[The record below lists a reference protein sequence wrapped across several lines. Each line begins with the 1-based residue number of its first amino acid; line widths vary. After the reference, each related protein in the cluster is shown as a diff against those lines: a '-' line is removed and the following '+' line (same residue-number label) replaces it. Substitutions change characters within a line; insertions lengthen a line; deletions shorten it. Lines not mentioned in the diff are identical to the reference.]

1 MRTAEKVIITTA
13 VTGSVNVP
21 SQSPYL
27 PLSGEQVAE
36 AALEAIEA
44 GSAIVHLHA
53 RHPDGRPA
61 FQPEHFERIVGRITA
76 ESDAVINITT
86 GGASSMSMDQRLAGA
101 VRLRPELASM
111 NMGSMNFVYS
121 GIADR
126 ISEWQ
131 HDWEKPYVLNTYSRP
146 FVNTFD
152 TIEHTLRTLGEFGTR
167 FEYECYDI
175 GHLYSLAYFVN
186 KGLAEPPLL
195 IQGVFGVLGGI
206 GADPENLDHMVRI
219 ADRLF
224 GDDYSF
230 SAFAAG
236 RDQMGFGTHSARL
249 GGHVRVGLEDSL
261 WIDKGR
267 LARSNAQQ
275 VSRIRAIVE
284 DLGKQI
290 ATPAEARAMLAL
302 RGTGDTGIKDTRTK
316 DTSTKD
322 SAIKDTAIED
332 TKESKA
338 S

>member
-1 MRTAEKVIITTA
+1 MKVAEKVIISTA

-27 PLSGEQVAE
+27 PLSAEEVADS
-36 AALEAIEA
+36 AIGAVEA

-61 FQPEHFERIVGRITA
+61 YEPEIFEEIVGRITDRT
-76 ESDAVINITT
+76 DAVINITT
-86 GGASSMSMDQRLAGA
+86 GGSTAMTLEQRLAGA
-101 VRLRPELASM
+101 MRVRPELASM

-126 ISEWQ
+126 VTEWR
-131 HDWEKPYVLNTYSRP
+131 HDWERPYVLNTYSRP

-152 TIEHTLRTLGEFGTR
+152 KIEETLRTLGELGTR

-175 GHLYSLAYFVN
+175 GHLYSLAHFVE
-186 KGLAEPPLL
+186 KGLARPPLL
-195 IQGVFGVLGGI
+195 IQGVFGILGGI
-206 GADPENLDHMVRI
+206 GADHDNLEHMVKV

-236 RDQMGFGTHSARL
+236 RDQIQFGTHSAWL

-261 WIDKGR
+261 WIGKGR
-267 LARSNAQQ
+267 LAESNAQQ
-275 VSRIRAIVE
+275 VHKIRAVIE

-290 ATPAEARAMLAL
+290 ATPADARALLAL
-302 RGTGDTGIKDTRTK
+302 RGAGA
-316 DTSTKD
+316 ST
-322 SAIKDTAIED
+322 EG
-332 TKESKA
+332 SKRI
-338 S
+338 